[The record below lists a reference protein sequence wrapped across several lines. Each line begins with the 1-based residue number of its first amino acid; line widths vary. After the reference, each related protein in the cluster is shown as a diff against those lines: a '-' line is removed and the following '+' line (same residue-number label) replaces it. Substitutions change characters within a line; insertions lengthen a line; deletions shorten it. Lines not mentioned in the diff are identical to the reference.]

1 MLWILAK
8 ITNSILL
15 FWSVVHEVML
25 QEAHG
30 KVNAIQ
36 ECNSSGLNFEGKG
49 IVDKRKGNRKKKNQ
63 NNKTPAFIVFL
74 WNMTFN

>member
-1 MLWILAK
+1 
-8 ITNSILL
+8 
-15 FWSVVHEVML
+15 ML

-49 IVDKRKGNRKKKNQ
+49 IVDKRKGNRKKKKPKQQ
-63 NNKTPAFIVFL
+63 NTCIHSFPVEHDI
-74 WNMTFN
+74 